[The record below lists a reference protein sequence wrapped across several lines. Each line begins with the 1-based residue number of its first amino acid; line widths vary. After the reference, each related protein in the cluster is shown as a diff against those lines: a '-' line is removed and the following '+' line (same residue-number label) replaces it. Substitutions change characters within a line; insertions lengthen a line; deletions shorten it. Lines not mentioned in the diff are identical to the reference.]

1 MGIGEE
7 ITDME
12 EAEARVKE
20 IAKKRIKEGE
30 VIDVGI
36 ESTKLIETNK
46 GMLIYEIDGY
56 AIYTVGRGVVNG
68 KKLFKAQVH
77 ATTGK
82 VIGFQEVAGP
92 EI

>member
-7 ITDME
+7 IIDME
-12 EAEARVKE
+12 EAEAKVVEVAKRRV
-20 IAKKRIKEGE
+20 KEGE
-30 VIDVGI
+30 VIDVDI
-36 ESTKLIETNK
+36 ESTKLVETNR

-56 AIYTVGRGVVNG
+56 ATYTVGRGVNG
-68 KKLFKAQVH
+68 KKVFKAQVH

-82 VIGFQEVAGP
+82 VIGFQEIAGP